1 MFKQT
6 IARIEFWLRSYE
18 KTDVEMLLE
27 YEIDYFKVHQE
38 KQIISK
44 E

>member
-1 MFKQT
+1 MFKRT
-6 IARIEFWLRSYE
+6 IVRIEFWLCSYE

-27 YEIDYFKVHQE
+27 YEIDYFKVHLE
-38 KQIISK
+38 KQNIIK